1 MKNYIIVNK
10 ITKDI
15 EGIPSTTEE
24 WSIQPKDSQDIYE
37 VDLDIKN
44 LIRQAKFG
52 SYFENGIVVP
62 KPMENTPYDTWDY
75 TTKTWITDLQEQLVG
90 EDREV
95 RNTRNSLLSEMDI
108 IISNPIRWASMT
120 SEKQAEW
127 IQYRQL
133 LLDIPQ
139 QVGFPLN
146 VVFPTTPTE

>member
-24 WSIQPKDSQDIYE
+24 GSIQPKDTQDIYE

-44 LIRQAKFG
+44 SIRQAKYG
-52 SYFENGIVVP
+52 SYFENGVVVP

-75 TTKTWITDLQEQLVG
+75 ITKTWITDLQEQLAG

-95 RNTRNSLLSEMDI
+95 RNSRNSLLSEMDI
-108 IISNPIRWASMT
+108 IISNPIRWASMPP
-120 SEKQAEW
+120 EKQAEW
-127 IQYRQL
+127 AQYRQL
-133 LLDIPQ
+133 LLDITLQ
-139 QVGFPLN
+139 ANYPLD
-146 VVFPTTPTE
+146 VIWPIAP